1 MKERETMIE
10 RIKKEIIED
19 TENKKYTDKDIMP
32 LFVADKES
40 RILIVGQAPGVKAQE
55 SMTAFN
61 DKSGEK
67 LLEWLGISEKEFRN
81 PENFAILPMDFY
93 YPGKGK
99 SGDNKPRKDFAKKW
113 HPLFLKEMDKIELV
127 LLVGKYAIDF
137 YLKEEK
143 EKNLTETVRNYKNY
157 LPKYFPLVHPS
168 PLNFRW
174 HKKNPCFEEE
184 VVPELREVVAG
195 ILRKE
200 NR

>member
-67 LLEWLGISEKEFRN
+67 L
-81 PENFAILPMDFY
+81 
-93 YPGKGK
+93 
-99 SGDNKPRKDFAKKW
+99 
-113 HPLFLKEMDKIELV
+113 
-127 LLVGKYAIDF
+127 
-137 YLKEEK
+137 
-143 EKNLTETVRNYKNY
+143 
-157 LPKYFPLVHPS
+157 
-168 PLNFRW
+168 
-174 HKKNPCFEEE
+174 
-184 VVPELREVVAG
+184 
-195 ILRKE
+195 
-200 NR
+200 

>member
-93 YPGKGK
+93 YPGKGE

-174 HKKNPCFEEE
+174 HKKNPWFEEE